1 MYIYIYTHTH
11 THAVGYTPLGYGV
24 GTTGGGGVGA
34 GKGVLTQEEYD
45 EAFKEVFKARKFK
58 KVRDVV
64 VALLHSSSL
73 RPHTLVA

>member
-1 MYIYIYTHTH
+1 M
-11 THAVGYTPLGYGV
+11 
-24 GTTGGGGVGA
+24 
-34 GKGVLTQEEYD
+34 LTQEEYD

-64 VALLHSSSL
+64 EALLLYSSL